1 MGHFGTLMRL
11 YGSASSYSD
20 FSIRTLLGSINK
32 KAEIVF
38 FLLCIIL

>member
-1 MGHFGTLMRL
+1 MRL

-38 FLLCIIL
+38 FSIVHNLVT